1 MDKNIKYEDAI
12 KELEDIVNKLE
23 NPETGIDK
31 AFELYEK
38 GIELSKFCEDYLDK
52 KEQKLKSE

>member
-1 MDKNIKYEDAI
+1 MDKNMTYEEAM
-12 KELEDIVNKLE
+12 KELEGIVKQLE
-23 NPETGIDK
+23 NPDTGIDK

>member
-1 MDKNIKYEDAI
+1 MDKNITYEQAI
-12 KELEDIVNKLE
+12 KELEETVKQLE